1 MDPQP
6 PNSTLTD
13 TLFPYTSL
21 FRSAA
26 GLSGLA
32 QSRPLGSQV
41 VVCAPAGSAGALW
54 SGGNARLR
62 LRSQYGQCVYPD
74 LGVLRRYAKPVSGAG
89 LSGLRLSLSDAP
101 SQAVADDTD
110 SFSTIVGGLSR
121 GKIGRAQ
128 V

>member
-1 MDPQP
+1 MRISDW
-6 PNSTLTD
+6 SSDVCSSDL
-13 TLFPYTSL
+13 
-21 FRSAA
+21 
-26 GLSGLA
+26 LA
-32 QSRPLGSQV
+32 QSRPLGAQV
-41 VVCAPAGSAGALW
+41 VFCAPAGSAGALW

-101 SQAVADDTD
+101 SQAVAEDTD

-121 GKIGRAQ
+121 GSLALVSRRNISNSRALRTR
-128 V
+128 